1 VGSRSGGSPPSR
13 WSAGVGVGK
22 AALGYSL
29 ALTNSPSGKRT
40 GPTRREEVLNM
51 IYTIVGV
58 LLIVV
63 LLAILL

>member
-1 VGSRSGGSPPSR
+1 
-13 WSAGVGVGK
+13 VGVGK
-22 AALGYSL
+22 AAPGYSL
-29 ALTNSPSGKRT
+29 ALTNSPLGKRT

>member
-1 VGSRSGGSPPSR
+1 
-13 WSAGVGVGK
+13 VGVGK

-29 ALTNSPSGKRT
+29 ALTKSPSGKRT

-58 LLIVV
+58 LLIIV

>member
-1 VGSRSGGSPPSR
+1 
-13 WSAGVGVGK
+13 VGVGK
-22 AALGYSL
+22 AALVYSL
-29 ALTNSPSGKRT
+29 ALTNGPSGKRT

-58 LLIVV
+58 LLIVI

>member
-1 VGSRSGGSPPSR
+1 
-13 WSAGVGVGK
+13 VGVGK

-29 ALTNSPSGKRT
+29 ALTKSLSGKRT